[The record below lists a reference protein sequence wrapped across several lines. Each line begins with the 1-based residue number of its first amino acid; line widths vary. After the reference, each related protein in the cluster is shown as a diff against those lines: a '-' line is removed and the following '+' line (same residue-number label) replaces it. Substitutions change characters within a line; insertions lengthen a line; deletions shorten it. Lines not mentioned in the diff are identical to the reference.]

1 MNALFGIM
9 MGLILNES
17 IENKNYYV
25 AFCAVTAFVIH
36 IVIVY
41 FQ

>member
-1 MNALFGIM
+1 MNTLFGIM

-25 AFCAVTAFVIH
+25 AICAVIAFVIH

>member
-1 MNALFGIM
+1 MNTLFGIM
-9 MGLILNES
+9 MGFILNKS

-25 AFCAVTAFVIH
+25 AICTVIAFVIH